1 MEACVRYIVNHWT
14 NLINVVKA
22 TQTKIHS
29 KQQDYKVIIK
39 LLAVLITVCQWLSHL
54 LGADL
59 ITIYWQRIIQVELK
73 AEMEHK
79 AKDTVSIKAKQVY
92 IFQL

>member
-1 MEACVRYIVNHWT
+1 MEACVRYTVNHWT
-14 NLINVVKA
+14 NPINAVKA

-29 KQQDYKVIIK
+29 KQQDYKVIID
-39 LLAVLITVCQWLSHL
+39 LLAVLTIVCQWLSHL

-73 AEMEHK
+73 VEMEHK
-79 AKDTVSIKAKQVY
+79 AKDTVSMKAK
-92 IFQL
+92 

>member
-1 MEACVRYIVNHWT
+1 MKFGSLCQIHCKSLDKSNRCGEGNT
-14 NLINVVKA
+14 NKN
-22 TQTKIHS
+22 S
-29 KQQDYKVIIK
+29 QQDDKVIIK
-39 LLAVLITVCQWLSHL
+39 LLAVLTTVCQWLSHL

-73 AEMEHK
+73 VEMEHK
-79 AKDTVSIKAKQVY
+79 AKDTVSMKAKQVY